1 MPHPIAPA
9 APSTGESARRAG
21 GGSSSLPPLSTA
33 AFGGGSSPTREEPGV
48 PVSTVVR
55 VHDSSYT
62 PPAPVPPQEKAT
74 VNDDDWDILE
84 RIFSKK
90 R

>member
-1 MPHPIAPA
+1 MCSSDLNQSIPFPHIQDAESAPIFPPEQPEAEASAPAPAPAPAGPAPA
-9 APSTGESARRAG
+9 APVQ
-21 GGSSSLPPLSTA
+21 A
-33 AFGGGSSPTREEPGV
+33 AEEPA
-48 PVSTVVR
+48 
-55 VHDSSYT
+55 
-62 PPAPVPPQEKAT
+62 PAPVPEGPKPA